1 MARMI
6 AVPASLLTRLSK
18 ATRAFRELEDE
29 LEDFLLAGDAEF
41 LAKMRRARASHVSGH
56 TRPLRNL
63 KRDLCIE

>member
-18 ATRAFRELEDE
+18 ATRAFRE